1 MVILAIDTT
10 ELTAAAAI
18 TDGETPLAQRALTGV
33 RTHSETMLP
42 LILELFDE
50 TGLTPGDIELF
61 ACSAGPG
68 SFTGVRIGVSLIKG
82 LAFGRTN
89 ADGAPV
95 PCSGVSALHALA
107 LNLRGLEGEPFIAC
121 PVMDARRGRFYNAL
135 FEISAGAGAVTRLCP
150 DRAVTAD
157 ELSAELTGKFP
168 DRRIL
173 LCGGGTALAMD
184 ALAGLPGVS
193 SAPAELLYECGVS
206 VAVCAYRDYIGA
218 REYVRDAMTLSPVY
232 LRPPQAERND

>member
-18 TDGETPLAQRALTGV
+18 TDGEKPLARRALTGV

-42 LILELFDE
+42 LIIELFDE
-50 TGLTPGDIELF
+50 TGLAPGDIELF

-82 LAFGRTN
+82 LAFGRTG
-89 ADGAPV
+89 ADGSPV

-107 LNLRGLEGEPFIAC
+107 LNLRVLSDEPFIAC
-121 PVMDARRGRFYNAL
+121 PVMDARRSRFYNAL
-135 FEISAGAGAVTRLCP
+135 FEVSAGTVTRLCP
-150 DRAVTAD
+150 DRAVSAD
-157 ELSAELTGKFP
+157 ELAAELAGKYP
-168 DRRIL
+168 GRRIL
-173 LCGGGTALAMD
+173 LCGGGTKLASD
-184 ALAGLPGVS
+184 ALAGLPGV
-193 SAPAELLYECGVS
+193 APAPDELLYECGVS

-218 REYVRDAMTLSPVY
+218 REYVRDAMTLAPVY
-232 LRPPQAERND
+232 LRPPQAERTD